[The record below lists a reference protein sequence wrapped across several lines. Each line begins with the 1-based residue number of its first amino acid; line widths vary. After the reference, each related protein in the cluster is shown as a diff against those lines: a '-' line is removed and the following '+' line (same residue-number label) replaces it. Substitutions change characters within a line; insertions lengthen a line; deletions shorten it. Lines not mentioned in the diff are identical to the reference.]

1 MLSRSTR
8 RLLNLH
14 EYQSLGVFSKFG
26 VGVPRFE
33 YAKTPEEVEV
43 CAKKITGNKANEKV
57 VIKAQVLAGGRGMG
71 YFKENGYKGGVK
83 VANSPK
89 EASDLSRNM
98 IGNTLVTK
106 QTGETGKPCNG
117 VLVSEFFKISAE
129 KYFAILM
136 DRSFGGPV
144 LIGSSKGGMSIED
157 VAAQYPDAIVK
168 MPVDINKGLSQA
180 QAREMAE
187 KIGFA
192 GETAVDSAVDTIMGL
207 YKTFIDCDCTMV
219 EINPLAELEDGRVV
233 VSDAKVNFDDN
244 ASFRQKWI
252 HDQRDRSQ
260 EDPREVEASKYD
272 LNYIGLDG
280 SVGCMVNGAGLAMA
294 TMDLLKLH
302 GGSPANFLDVGG
314 SAQADQI
321 TAAFSILDKDPKV
334 KSILVNIF
342 GGIMRC
348 DIVAEGIVQASK
360 QLGMKKPVV
369 VRLVGTN
376 VDKGKQIIKDSGMKI
391 IAIDDLTKAAVKA
404 VELSKSTTA

>member
-1 MLSRSTR
+1 MLSRVTVAKR
-8 RLLNLH
+8 FLHLH

-33 YAKTPEEVEV
+33 YAKSPEEVEKS
-43 CAKKITGNKANEKV
+43 ASRITGGKSDKV
-57 VIKAQVLAGGRGMG
+57 VIKAQVLAGGRGLG
-71 YFKENGYKGGVK
+71 HFKENGFKGGVK
-83 VANSPK
+83 VCSNPK
-89 EASDLSRNM
+89 EARETSKNM
-98 IGNTLVTK
+98 IGKTLVTK

-117 VLVSEFFKISAE
+117 VLVSEFFTIAAE

-144 LIGSSKGGMSIED
+144 LVGSSKGGMSIED
-157 VAAQYPDAIVK
+157 VAHDFPDAIVK
-168 MPVDINKGLSQA
+168 MPIDINTGLSRT

-187 KIGFA
+187 RIGFE
-192 GETAVDSAVDTIMGL
+192 GEACDSAVETIMGL
-207 YKTFIDCDCTMV
+207 YNTFIDCDCTMV
-219 EINPLAELEDGRVV
+219 EINPLSELTDGRVV
-233 VSDAKVNFDDN
+233 VCDAKVNFDDN
-244 ASFRQKWI
+244 AAFRQKWI

-260 EDPREVEASKYD
+260 EDPREVEAAKFD

-280 SVGCMVNGAGLAMA
+280 SIGCMVNGAGLAMA
-294 TMDLLKLH
+294 TMDLLKLC

-321 TAAFSILDKDPKV
+321 TAAFKILDQDPKV

-360 QLGMKKPVV
+360 VLGMKKPVV

-376 VDKGKQIIKDSGMKI
+376 VEKGKKI
-391 IAIDDLTKAAVKA
+391 IADSGLKIYANDDLNQAAKKA
-404 VELSKSTTA
+404 VELAV

>member
-1 MLSRSTR
+1 MLSRVHVSKR
-8 RLLNLH
+8 FLHLH

-33 YAKTPEEVEV
+33 YARSPAEVEQS
-43 CAKKITGNKANEKV
+43 ANRITGGKQEKV
-57 VIKAQVLAGGRGMG
+57 VVKAQVLAGGRGMG
-71 YFKENGYKGGVK
+71 HFKENGYQGGVK
-83 VANSPK
+83 VASSAH
-89 EASDLSRNM
+89 EAAEISANM
-98 IGNTLVTK
+98 IGKTLVTK

-117 VLVSEFFKISAE
+117 VLVSEFFTISAE

-144 LIGSSKGGMSIED
+144 LIGSSRGGMSIED
-157 VAAQYPDAIVK
+157 VARDFPDAIVK
-168 MPVDINKGLSQA
+168 MPIDINKGLSEN

-187 KIGFA
+187 KIGFM
-192 GETAVDSAVDTIMGL
+192 GEASDSAAETIMGL

-219 EINPLAELEDGRVV
+219 EINPLSELSDGRVV
-233 VSDAKVNFDDN
+233 VCDAKVNFDDN
-244 ASFRQKWI
+244 ADFRQKWI
-252 HDQRDRSQ
+252 HEQRDRTQ
-260 EDPREVEASKYD
+260 EDPREVEAAKYN

-294 TMDLLKLH
+294 TMDLLNLH

-348 DIVAEGIVQASK
+348 DIVAEGIVQASRT
-360 QLGMKKPVV
+360 LGMKKPVV

-376 VDKGKQIIKDSGMKI
+376 VDQGKKIIKDSGLNV
-391 IAIDDLTKAAVKA
+391 IALDDLTKAAIKA
-404 VELSKSTTA
+404 VELAK

>member
-1 MLSRSTR
+1 MLSRVKIAR
-8 RLLNLH
+8 RYLHLH

-33 YAKTPEEVEV
+33 YATSPEAAAE
-43 CAKKITGNKANEKV
+43 CAKRITGGKNEKV
-57 VIKAQVLAGGRGMG
+57 VIKAQVLAGGRGLG
-71 YFKENGYKGGVK
+71 HFKENGFKGGVK
-83 VANSPK
+83 VCANPQEVS
-89 EASDLSRNM
+89 ELSKNM
-98 IGNTLVTK
+98 IGKTLVTK
-106 QTGETGKPCNG
+106 QTGEAGKPCNG
-117 VLVSEFFKISAE
+117 VLVSEFFTIAAE

-144 LIGSSKGGMSIED
+144 LVGSSKGGMSIED
-157 VAAQYPDAIVK
+157 VAHEYPDAIVK
-168 MPVDINKGLSQA
+168 MPVDINTGISSA

-192 GETAVDSAVDTIMGL
+192 GEACDAAVETIMGL

-219 EINPLAELEDGRVV
+219 EINPLSELTDGRVV
-233 VSDAKVNFDDN
+233 VCDAKVNFDDN
-244 ASFRQKWI
+244 AAFRQKWI

-260 EDPREVEASKYD
+260 EDPREVEAAKFD

-280 SVGCMVNGAGLAMA
+280 SIGCMVNGAGLAMA
-294 TMDLLKLH
+294 TMDLLKLF
-302 GGSPANFLDVGG
+302 GGNPANFLDVGG

-321 TAAFSILDKDPKV
+321 TAAFKILDQDPKV

-348 DIVAEGIVQASK
+348 DVVAEGIVQASK
-360 QLGMKKPVV
+360 VLGLKKPVV

-376 VDKGKQIIKDSGMKI
+376 VEKGKKI
-391 IAIDDLTKAAVKA
+391 IADSGLKIYANDDLNAAAKKA
-404 VELSKSTTA
+404 VELAQ

>member
-1 MLSRSTR
+1 MLSRVKISKR
-8 RLLNLH
+8 FLHLH

-33 YAKTPEEVEV
+33 YARSPEEVEK
-43 CAKKITGNKANEKV
+43 CANRITGGNSDKIV
-57 VIKAQVLAGGRGMG
+57 VKAQVLAGGRGMG
-71 YFKENGYKGGVK
+71 HFKENGYQGGVK
-83 VANSPK
+83 VASNAH
-89 EASDLSRNM
+89 EAAEISKNM
-98 IGNTLVTK
+98 IGKTLVTK
-106 QTGETGKPCNG
+106 QTGASGKPCNG
-117 VLVSEFFKISAE
+117 VLVSEFFTIAAE

-144 LIGSSKGGMSIED
+144 LVGSSRGGMNIED
-157 VAAQYPDAIVK
+157 VARDFPDAIVK
-168 MPVDINKGLSQA
+168 MPIDINKGLSGA

-187 KIGFA
+187 KIGFF
-192 GETAVDSAVDTIMGL
+192 GEASDSATETILGL
-207 YKTFIDCDCTMV
+207 YRTFIDCDCTMV
-219 EINPLAELEDGRVV
+219 EINPLSELTDGRVV
-233 VSDAKVNFDDN
+233 VCDAKVNFDDN
-244 ASFRQKWI
+244 ADFRQKWI
-252 HDQRDRSQ
+252 HDQRDRTQ
-260 EDPREVEASKYD
+260 EDPREVEAAKHN

-294 TMDLLKLH
+294 TMDLLNLH

-348 DIVAEGIVQASK
+348 DIVAEGIVQASRT
-360 QLGMKKPVV
+360 LGMKKPVV

-376 VDKGKQIIKDSGMKI
+376 VDQGKKIIKDSGLNV
-391 IAIDDLTKAAVKA
+391 IALDDLTKAAMKA
-404 VELSKSTTA
+404 VELAK

>member
-1 MLSRSTR
+1 MLSRVTVSKR
-8 RLLNLH
+8 FLHLH

-33 YAKTPEEVEV
+33 YATSPAEVEKS
-43 CAKKITGNKANEKV
+43 AARLSGGKPEKV
-57 VIKAQVLAGGRGMG
+57 VIKAQVLAGGRGLG
-71 YFKENGYKGGVK
+71 HFKENGFQGGVK
-83 VANSPK
+83 VAKSPA
-89 EASDLSRNM
+89 EAAQLSKNM

-106 QTGETGKPCNG
+106 QTGEAGKPCNG
-117 VLVSEFFKISAE
+117 VLVSEFFTIAAE

-144 LIGSSKGGMSIED
+144 LVGSSKGGMSIED
-157 VAAQYPDAIVK
+157 VAHDFPEAIVK
-168 MPVDINKGLSQA
+168 MPIDINKGLSQA

-187 KIGFA
+187 KIGFMGDA
-192 GETAVDSAVDTIMGL
+192 CDAAVETILGL

-219 EINPLAELEDGRVV
+219 EINPLSELTDGRVV
-233 VSDAKVNFDDN
+233 VCDAKVNFDDN
-244 ASFRQKWI
+244 AAFRQKWI

-260 EDPREVEASKYD
+260 EDPREVEAAKFD

-280 SVGCMVNGAGLAMA
+280 SIGCMVNGAGLAMA
-294 TMDLLKLH
+294 TMDLLKLY

-321 TAAFSILDKDPKV
+321 TAAFKILDQDPKV

-348 DIVAEGIVQASK
+348 DVVAEGIVQASK
-360 QLGMKKPVV
+360 VLGMKKPVV

-376 VDKGKQIIKDSGMKI
+376 VEQGKKIIKDSGLKI
-391 IAIDDLTKAAVKA
+391 YANDDLTQAAVKA
-404 VELSKSTTA
+404 VELAK

>member
-1 MLSRSTR
+1 MFSGVRVSKRFLH
-8 RLLNLH
+8 LH

-26 VGVPRFE
+26 VGVPRFA
-33 YAKTPEEVEV
+33 YAQSPEDVKV
-43 CAKKITGNKANEKV
+43 CAEKVTGGSENKV

-71 YFKENGYKGGVK
+71 HFKENGFQGGVK
-83 VANSPK
+83 VANNAK
-89 EASDLSRNM
+89 EAEEVARKM
-98 IGNTLVTK
+98 IGKTLVTK
-106 QTGETGKPCNG
+106 QTGAAGKPCNG
-117 VLVSEFFKISAE
+117 VLVSEFFQIAAE

-144 LIGSSKGGMSIED
+144 LVGSSKGGMAIED
-157 VAAQYPDAIVK
+157 VAHDYPEAIVK
-168 MPVDINKGLSQA
+168 IPVDINKGLTPA

-187 KIGFA
+187 KIGFVEKA
-192 GETAVDSAVDTIMGL
+192 ACDAAVRTILGL

-219 EINPLAELEDGRVV
+219 EINPLSELTDGRVV
-233 VSDAKVNFDDN
+233 VCDAKVNFDDN
-244 ASFRQKWI
+244 AAFRQKWI

-260 EDPREVEASKYD
+260 EDAREVEAAKHD

-280 SVGCMVNGAGLAMA
+280 SIGCMVNGAGLAMA
-294 TMDLLKLH
+294 TMDLLKLY

-321 TAAFSILDKDPKV
+321 TAAFQILDKDPKV

-348 DIVAEGIVQASK
+348 DVVAEGIVKASK
-360 QLGMKKPVV
+360 TLGMKKPVV

-376 VDKGKQIIKDSGMKI
+376 VDQGKKIIKDSGLKI
-391 IAIDDLTKAAVKA
+391 VALDDLNQAAVKA
-404 VELSKSTTA
+404 VELAK